1 MITMPHITLG
11 DITFPIET
19 ADALPGIEAA
29 VVCEG
34 GDTSPSGVIG

>member
-1 MITMPHITLG
+1 MTLATHITLG
-11 DITFPIET
+11 DIE
-19 ADALPGIEAA
+19 AVGIAEAA